1 MSAQGLAHKL
11 VCNKRLLNEC
21 AKESNAII
29 DDRVDMF
36 NSTQSRTAYVLP

>member
-1 MSAQGLAHKL
+1 MSGQWLAHKL
-11 VCNKRLLNEC
+11 VCNKCLLNAC

-36 NSTQSRTAYVLP
+36 NSRH